1 MTVISEPIQNI
12 AGLGERQK
20 VRFTSPVIRES
31 ADGTSTVTTRTH
43 EVAPANGVLTVS
55 LDPGPAKV
63 FIGHDEYDI
72 LVPESASPIRLW
84 PLIDAAMP
92 TPPEASPGWVRNGG
106 GIDRFEAKTVAEFAA
121 LSSTDPGTFYIIID
135 SETN

>member
-1 MTVISEPIQNI
+1 MTVISEPIKNI

-43 EVAPANGVLTVS
+43 EVAPVNGVLTVS

-72 LVPESASPIRLW
+72 LVPDSASPIRLW
-84 PLIDAAMP
+84 PLIDAVLDPPPSNATGFVKDGGNVGRIQALTQAQYNAMT
-92 TPPEASPGWVRNGG
+92 TP
-106 GIDRFEAKTVAEFAA
+106 
-121 LSSTDPGTFYIIID
+121 DPGTLYIITT
-135 SETN
+135 ET